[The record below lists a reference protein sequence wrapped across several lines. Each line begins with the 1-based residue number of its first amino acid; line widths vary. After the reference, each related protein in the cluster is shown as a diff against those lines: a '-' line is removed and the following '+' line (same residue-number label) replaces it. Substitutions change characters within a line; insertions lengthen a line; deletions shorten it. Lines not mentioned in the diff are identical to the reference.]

1 MSEYFRVGGADTDFA
16 TAVTFSRSGTAM
28 KINSLGLL
36 VEVSDGV
43 ARRNAYYYNSS
54 NVLTKGGLL
63 LESAAATNLIANSNS
78 FTSINNGTGTQDA
91 TGPDG
96 TTSAWT
102 IVDDGSTGSGQV
114 YESESVTVAT
124 ETTYTASIFAKADQ
138 NNWITIS
145 AIGFT
150 TPSNSDAFFDLA
162 NGVTGT
168 VDAGIDDAR
177 MEYYGNGWWRCS
189 ITFTTD
195 ASDTSGFIR
204 NFVCATDN
212 STNITL
218 DGTNSV
224 LMYGKQFEEGP
235 IATSYIPTSGSTVT
249 RAAETL
255 SIAAADLP
263 YSATAMSISM
273 KGLMTYADNGIA
285 IGNGGSGGEVEFY
298 RWTINNNDYI
308 RAALDTGSGRIGRV
322 DFVQEASSTRD
333 VVSSATDAYSPGYN
347 VPFSIAARHGS
358 TFINGAVDG
367 TALTVN
373 ETPTALPALSTTDFQ
388 VAPVLNGFVSEF
400 RMWGTD
406 IGDTGIEEVTA

>member
-1 MSEYFRVGGADTDFA
+1 MSEYFRVNNSDTDFA
-16 TAVTFSRSGTAM
+16 TATTFSRSGTAM
-28 KINSLGLL
+28 KINSSGLL
-36 VEVSDGV
+36 VSVADGV
-43 ARRNAYYYNSS
+43 AREDAWYYNSS

-63 LESAAATNLIANSNS
+63 LESAAATNLIADSNS
-78 FTSINNGTGTQDA
+78 FTSITNGTGTQNA

-102 IVDDGSTGSGQV
+102 VVDDGLGGSGQV
-114 YESESVTVAT
+114 QEYENVTVAT

-138 NNWITIS
+138 INWINFS
-145 AIGFT
+145 ANNFT
-150 TPSNSDAFFDLA
+150 TPVNSDAYFDLA
-162 NGVTGT
+162 NGVIGT
-168 VDAGIDDAR
+168 VDAGLDDAR

-195 ASDTSGFIR
+195 VADTTGFIR
-204 NFVCATDN
+204 WFLSANGLSNGVTK
-212 STNITL
+212 

-224 LMYGKQFEEGP
+224 LMYGKQFETGS